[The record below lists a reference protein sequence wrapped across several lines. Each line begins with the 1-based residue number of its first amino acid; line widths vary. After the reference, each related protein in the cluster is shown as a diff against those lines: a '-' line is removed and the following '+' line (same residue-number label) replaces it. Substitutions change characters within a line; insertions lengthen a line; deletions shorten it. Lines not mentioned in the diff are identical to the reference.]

1 MRDRRMA
8 LLVALGVAATAL
20 VGCGSGDDGGDDAG
34 SSSAPA
40 DGAGQDPKDMTMV
53 NVVKIKGILWFD
65 RMAEGDASF
74 AARTGVQTRQE
85 GADDTSPEK
94 QVQIIADLIPQNPT
108 AITVVPNS
116 PEALHAVLGQARG
129 QGIKVVSHEAT
140 GIQNVDIDIEAFDN
154 AAFGERIMQNLA
166 QCMGERGEYVQFVGE
181 PTAKT
186 HMQWVDAARDLQV
199 AEFPD
204 MARVG
209 DPIESADDEQIA
221 YDKAKQLLAQN
232 PDIKG
237 FQGSAAN
244 DVPGIARAVREAG
257 RQNQICVMGTSVPSS
272 AAEQLAD
279 GSIDKIFFWDPAL
292 AGEAQLQI
300 ALMLAQGRP
309 IEAGTDLGIPGYES
323 LTKMNGYDNVYVGDA
338 SLEADA
344 KTVSQYNF

>member
-8 LLVALGVAATAL
+8 LLVVLGVAATTL
-20 VGCGSGDDGGDDAG
+20 VGCGSGGGSGDGTA

-40 DGAGQDPKDMTMV
+40 DGAGRDPKDMTMV
-53 NVVKIKGILWFD
+53 SVVKVEGIPWFD

-74 AARTGVQTRQE
+74 AARTGVRTRQE
-85 GADDTSPEK
+85 GADDTDPEK
-94 QVQIIADLIPQNPT
+94 QRQIIADLIPQKPT

-116 PEALHAVLGQARG
+116 PEALQEVLGQARG

-154 AAFGERIMQNLA
+154 VAFGEQIMQNLA
-166 QCMGERGEYVQFVGE
+166 QCMGEQGEYVQFIGNA
-181 PTAKT
+181 TART
-186 HMQWVDAARDLQV
+186 HMEWVDAAYDMQV
-199 AEFPD
+199 ARFPN
-204 MARVG
+204 MTRVG
-209 DPIESADDEQIA
+209 NPIESSDDEQIA
-221 YDKAKQLLAQN
+221 YDKATQLLAQN
-232 PDIKG
+232 PEIKG

-257 RQNQICVMGTSVPSS
+257 RQNEICVMGTSVPSS
-272 AAEQLAD
+272 AAQQLAD

-309 IEAGTDLGIPGYES
+309 IDAGTDLGIPGYES
-323 LTKMNGYDNVYVGDA
+323 LTKMDGYDNVYVGDA
-338 SLEADA
+338 ALEADA
-344 KTVSQYNF
+344 KTVSQYDF